1 MMSRIRL
8 KPEEFADQLKKINP
22 NVIQLQDY
30 VVTREKISVKCV
42 DCGYIWDALPMNLLH
57 QQGCPRCYHK
67 KSGIRQRL
75 SHEEFINRIF
85 SKNESTKVISTYITY
100 ESKMDCE
107 CLVCGHKWSRKAGAL
122 LQNPSCP
129 QCKYNN
135 GRSSRKSSDAF
146 KKEVEE
152 KFSDIEIIGIYTTS
166 RDKILVRCKKCGNE
180 WTPIANN
187 LIRGGG
193 CPKCNYSNGEREIS
207 KILSQN
213 NIKFINQYRFFDC
226 RDKYPL
232 PFDFYLP
239 DYNACIEYDGEL
251 HFLEAGFNGG
261 KEKLKYTQKH
271 DKIKTQYCLDNNIVL
286 LRIKYTD
293 YDVLEEIILEFLKG
307 GDAVYGNQCNF

>member
-1 MMSRIRL
+1 MSNIRL
-8 KPEEFADQLKKINP
+8 KPEEFADRLKKVNSK
-22 NVIQLQDY
+22 VIQLQDY
-30 VVTREKISVKCV
+30 VVARERISVKCA
-42 DCGYIWDALPMNLLH
+42 DCGYIWDALPTNLLH
-57 QQGCPRCYHK
+57 SQGCPRCSHK
-67 KSGIRQRL
+67 QSGIRQRL
-75 SHEEFINRIF
+75 SHEEFINRIS
-85 SKNESTKVISTYITY
+85 SKNKSIKVISTYVTR
-100 ESKMDCE
+100 ESTMDCE
-107 CLVCGHKWSRKAGAL
+107 CLVCGHKWSRKAAAL
-122 LQNPSCP
+122 LQNPNCP

-135 GRSSRKSSDAF
+135 GRSSRKSSDTF

-152 KFSDIEIIGIYTTS
+152 KFPDIEIIGTYTTS

-180 WTPIANN
+180 WTPVANN

-207 KILSQN
+207 KILFQN
-213 NIKFINQYRFFDC
+213 NINFINQYRFSDC

-261 KEKLKYTQKH
+261 KEKLEYTQKH
-271 DKIKTQYCLDNNIVL
+271 DKIKTQYCLDNDIVL

-293 YDVLEEIILEFLKG
+293 YDVLEEIISEFLKG
-307 GDAVYGNQCNF
+307 R